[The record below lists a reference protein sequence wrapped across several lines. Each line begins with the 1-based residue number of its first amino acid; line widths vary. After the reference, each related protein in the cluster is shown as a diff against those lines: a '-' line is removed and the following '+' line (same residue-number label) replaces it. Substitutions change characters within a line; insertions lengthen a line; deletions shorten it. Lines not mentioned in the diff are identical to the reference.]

1 MNRQLKRVT
10 RLIIAMFLVLF
21 LSLTIIQF
29 FSADDLRADARNQRT
44 VKNSFGI
51 ERGPIIV
58 GGEAVAISE
67 PTDSEFKFN
76 RVYPQGELYAEVT
89 GYFSRYQ
96 GATGIEAAMNRE
108 LSGESSSMFL
118 ERINR
123 LISGQPPQGSA
134 VELTLNPDVQ
144 RAATEAMDGLSG
156 AVVALDP
163 KTGKV
168 LAMVS
173 VPSFDPNLLSGN
185 SDAEIIANYN
195 ALESNPERPLLN
207 RAIGGDLY
215 PPGSTFKLIDT
226 AAALETGNYTPDSTF
241 ENPATF
247 QLPQSTSVMM
257 NASRTTCGPGD
268 QVTLRQALVLSCN
281 IPFAELA
288 IELNRQTLTQMAKD
302 FGFDESLSIPLFVTP
317 SQFPVIIDDAQLA
330 LASIGQLSV
339 RATPLQMAMVSAA
352 IANDGQMM
360 RPQLVEAVVAPNL
373 STQTGFASEIFA
385 TPISAETAA
394 TLNSMMQSV
403 VNDPGGTAARAAI
416 PGIAV
421 AGKTGTA
428 ENGTDAAGNDKPYT
442 LWFTGFAPAN
452 DPKVA
457 IAVVIEDGGGPKYNY
472 QATSF
477 DLASLIGKQVMEA
490 VLAQ

>member
-29 FSADDLRADARNQRT
+29 FAADDLRADARNQRT

-67 PTDSEFKFN
+67 ATDSEFKFN

-134 VELTLNPDVQ
+134 VELTLNPEVQ

-173 VPSFDPNLLSGN
+173 MPSFDPNLLSGN
-185 SDAEIIANYN
+185 NDAEIIANYS
-195 ALESNPERPLLN
+195 ALESNPERPLIN
-207 RAIGGDLY
+207 RAISGDLY

-226 AAALETGNYTPDSTF
+226 AAALESGNYTPDSTF
-241 ENPATF
+241 DNPETF
-247 QLPQSTSVMM
+247 QLPQSTAVMM
-257 NASRTTCGPGD
+257 NASRTTCGPGE
-268 QVTLRQALVLSCN
+268 QVTLLQALVLSCN

-288 IELNRQTLTQMAKD
+288 IELNRQTLTRMAKD
-302 FGFDESLSIPLFVTP
+302 FGFDEPLSIPLFVTP

-416 PGIAV
+416 PGVSV

-428 ENGTDAAGNDKPYT
+428 ENGTDAAGNDKPFT

>member
-1 MNRQLKRVT
+1 MNRQLKQVT
-10 RLIIAMFLVLF
+10 RLIISMFLVLF
-21 LSLTIIQF
+21 LALTIIQF
-29 FSADDLRADARNQRT
+29 FAADDLRADARNQRT
-44 VKNSFGI
+44 MKNSFGI

-58 GGEAVAISE
+58 GGEAVALSE
-67 PTDSEFKFN
+67 PIDSDYKFD
-76 RVYPQGELYAEVT
+76 RVYPQGTLYAAVT

-108 LSGESSSMFL
+108 LSGETSSMFL

-123 LISGQPPQGSA
+123 IISGQPPQGSA
-134 VELTLNPDVQ
+134 VELTLDPQVQ
-144 RAATEAMDGLSG
+144 LAATQAMEGING
-156 AVVALDP
+156 AVVAIDP

-173 VPSFDPNLLSGN
+173 SPSYDPNLLSGN
-185 SDAEIIANYN
+185 NDAQIIANYN
-195 ALESNPERPLLN
+195 ELESNPDQPLIN
-207 RAIGGDLY
+207 RTIGGDLY
-215 PPGSTFKLIDT
+215 PPGSTFKLIDA

-241 ENPATF
+241 DNPATF
-247 QLPQSTSVMM
+247 QLPQSSSVMQ
-257 NASRTTCGPGD
+257 NASRKTCGPGEE
-268 QVTLRQALVLSCN
+268 VSMRQALVLSCN

-302 FGFDESLSIPLFVTP
+302 FGFDQSLSIPLFVTP

-360 RPQLVEAVVAPNL
+360 KPQLVEAVVAPNL

-385 TPISAETAA
+385 TPISPETAA

-403 VNDPGGTAARAAI
+403 VNDPGGTGARAAI
-416 PGIAV
+416 PGVLV
-421 AGKTGTA
+421 AAKTGTA
-428 ENGTDAAGNDKPYT
+428 ENGTNADGSDKPYT
-442 LWFTGFAPAN
+442 LWFTGFAPAD

-457 IAVVIEDGGGPKYNY
+457 IAVVIENGGGPKYNY

>member
-10 RLIIAMFLVLF
+10 RLIFLMFFVLF
-21 LSLTIIQF
+21 LAMTIIQF
-29 FSADDLRADARNQRT
+29 FAADDLRADARNQRT
-44 VKNSFGI
+44 MKNSFAI
-51 ERGPIIV
+51 ERGPILV

-67 PTDSEFKFN
+67 PTSDEYKFT
-76 RVYPQGELYAEVT
+76 RVYPKGSLYAAVT

-96 GATGIEAAMNRE
+96 GASGIEAAMNRE

-118 ERINR
+118 DRINR
-123 LISGQPPQGSA
+123 IISGQPPQGSA
-134 VELTLNPDVQ
+134 VELTLNPAVQ
-144 RAATEAMDGLSG
+144 QVATDALAGVNG

-173 VPSFDPNLLSGN
+173 SPSFDPNLLSGN
-185 SDAEIIANYN
+185 DDQQIIATYN
-195 ALESNPERPLLN
+195 ELDENPDHPLVN
-207 RAIGGDLY
+207 RAISGDLY
-215 PPGSTFKLIDT
+215 HPGSTFKLIDA

-247 QLPQSTSVMM
+247 QLPQSSAVMM
-257 NASRTTCGPGD
+257 NASRTTCGQGAT
-268 QVTLRQALVLSCN
+268 VSMRQALVLSCN

-288 IELNRQTLTQMAKD
+288 IELNRNTITKMAKA
-302 FGFDESLSIPLFVTP
+302 FGFEKDLSIPLGVTP
-317 SQFPVIIDDAQLA
+317 SQFPTVIDDAQLA
-330 LASIGQLSV
+330 LASIGQLDV
-339 RATPLQMAMVSAA
+339 RATPLQIAMVSAA
-352 IANDGQMM
+352 IANNGQLMK
-360 RPQLVEAVVAPNL
+360 PQLVAGVVAPNL
-373 STQTGFASEIFA
+373 STQTGFASELFA
-385 TPISAETAA
+385 TPISDQTAL

-403 VNDPGGTAARAAI
+403 VSEPNGTAAKAAI
-416 PGIAV
+416 PGVAV

-428 ENGTDAAGNDKPYT
+428 ENGTDDSGQDKPFT

-457 IAVVIEDGGGPKYNY
+457 IAVVIENGGGPQYNY
-472 QATSF
+472 QATSY